1 MVLVKPIYRFF
12 AALPVAMILMAA
24 AFDIAV
30 GNHIN
35 WYVTIALYGGE
46 GALLGA
52 LLFLLSGRWRRIVP
66 ALFWIVALFFWGN
79 AMYFRYWGDLLS
91 WSLIAD
97 SASYNIFVV
106 KAIAGLLRG
115 IDLIFLVIPLCLT
128 YLYRR
133 LRISKEQAP
142 AWRTRLIILSLTVA
156 AYCLGLSL
164 SVISSMR
171 YYRYINEP
179 STFSSVLKHRL
190 STLSNSRIY
199 EWHGNGLFLYTYIQ
213 LARDNGRIE
222 ELTGGQLAY
231 INDFLAKR
239 EAYVFSDSILS
250 KNQGK
255 NLILIVVESLNSWVV
270 GEKTAGHSLTP
281 TLDSLIRSEG
291 TVACLNV
298 APQRRHG
305 GSSDGHFMY
314 NTGLLPISYGSAAML
329 FADNDYSE
337 IALSRFFAESHDFI
351 VENGSVWNHRAT
363 TKEYGYD
370 ALTEQ
375 LDVSSLPI
383 DRTLF
388 DVAADTIVKMR
399 QPFMAEIITLG
410 MHFPFTD
417 SNLSVPRWL
426 QEADIADSQLH
437 DYYKAVYGFDVA
449 LSSFIQKIKDAGV
462 YDSSIFVIVSDHDLG
477 VGSRKPDGRIP
488 FIALNTGRTEL
499 IERRVG
505 QGDVYPTILSL
516 LGLESQWQGVGLSM
530 LDSRNAST
538 VLPDGSLD
546 GDSGAELDSLK
557 RQAWE
562 VSDLIVRSDYFS
574 GYKQKQ

>member
-1 MVLVKPIYRFF
+1 MW
-12 AALPVAMILMAA
+12 A
-24 AFDIAV
+24 
-30 GNHIN
+30 
-35 WYVTIALYGGE
+35 
-46 GALLGA
+46 
-52 LLFLLSGRWRRIVP
+52 
-66 ALFWIVALFFWGN
+66 VALFFWGN
-79 AMYFRYWGDLLS
+79 AMYFRYWGDMLS

-97 SASYNIFVV
+97 GASYNVFVF
-106 KAIAGLLRG
+106 KAIPGLLRWG
-115 IDLIFLVIPLCLT
+115 DDIVFIAVPAALT

-133 LRISKEQAP
+133 LRISQAEMP
-142 AWRTRLIILSLTVA
+142 SWRVRLAVVICAAV
-156 AYCLGLSL
+156 AYCGGISV

-199 EWHGNGLFLYTYIQ
+199 EWHGNGIFLYSYIQ

-222 ELTGGQLAY
+222 ELTDSQLAY
-231 INDFLAKR
+231 IDKFLSKR
-239 EAYVFSDSILS
+239 ESYVFTDSILS
-250 KNQGK
+250 GNRGK

-270 GEKTAGHSLTP
+270 GEKVAGHSLTP

-329 FADNDYSE
+329 FAGNDYSE

-363 TKEYGYD
+363 TKAYGYD
-370 ALTEQ
+370 GLTEQ
-375 LDVSSLPI
+375 LDVFSSPI

-388 DVAADTIVKMR
+388 DVAADSVLHMQ
-399 QPFMAEIITLG
+399 QPFLAEIITLG

-417 SNLSVPRWL
+417 RNLAVPDWL
-426 QEADIADSQLH
+426 QEADIADRQLH
-437 DYYKAVYGFDVA
+437 DYYKAVYGFDSA
-449 LSSFIQKIKDAGV
+449 LGYFIQKIKDAGV
-462 YDSSIFVIVSDHDLG
+462 FDNSIFVIVSDHDLG
-477 VGSRKPDGRIP
+477 VGSRKPDGRIA
-488 FIALNTGRTEL
+488 FIALNTGYTEL
-499 IERRVG
+499 IECRVG

-516 LGLESQWQGVGLSM
+516 LGLESAWQGVGLSM
-530 LDSRNAST
+530 LDARNAST
-538 VLPDGSLD
+538 VLPDGSLA
-546 GDSGAELDSLK
+546 GSSGADLDSLK
-557 RQAWE
+557 QQAWK

>member
-1 MVLVKPIYRFF
+1 MP
-12 AALPVAMILMAA
+12 
-24 AFDIAV
+24 
-30 GNHIN
+30 
-35 WYVTIALYGGE
+35 
-46 GALLGA
+46 GA

-66 ALFWIVALFFWGN
+66 ALFWTVALFFWGN

-91 WSLIAD
+91 WALIAD
-97 SASYNIFVV
+97 PASYNIFVA
-106 KAIAGLLRG
+106 KAVGGLLRG
-115 IDLIFLVIPLCLT
+115 IDLTFLVIPVCLT
-128 YLYRR
+128 YLYHR
-133 LRISKEQAP
+133 LRISQEPAP
-142 AWRTRLIILSLTVA
+142 AWRIRLRVLFFAVT

-179 STFSSVLKHRL
+179 SSFSSVLRHRL

-199 EWHGNGLFLYTYIQ
+199 EWHGNGVFLYTYIQ
-213 LARDNGRIE
+213 LVRDNGRIE
-222 ELTGGQLAY
+222 VLSGDQLAC
-231 INDFLAKR
+231 IDEFLAKR
-239 EAYVFSDSILS
+239 EAYAFSDSILS
-250 KNQGK
+250 KNRGK

-270 GEKTAGHSLTP
+270 GEKVAGHSLTP
-281 TLDSLIRSEG
+281 TLDSLIRSVG
-291 TVACLNV
+291 TVSCLNV

-329 FADNDYSE
+329 FADNDFSE

-363 TKEYGYD
+363 TEAYCYD

-375 LDVSSLPI
+375 IDVSSSPI

-388 DVAADTIVKMR
+388 DVAADTILKMR

-417 SNLSVPRWL
+417 SNLSAPQWL
-426 QEADIADSQLH
+426 READIADSQLH
-437 DYYKAVYGFDVA
+437 DYYKVVYGFDVA
-449 LSSFIQKIKDAGV
+449 LGSFIQKIKDAGV

-499 IERRVG
+499 IGRRVG

-516 LGLESQWQGVGLSM
+516 LGIESRWQGVGLSM
-530 LDSRNAST
+530 FDSRNAST

-546 GDSGAELDSLK
+546 GSSGAGLDSLK
-557 RQAWE
+557 RQAWA
-562 VSDLIVRSDYFS
+562 VSDLVVRSDYFS
-574 GYKQKQ
+574 GYKQKR